1 MPISIDTLWRLVE
14 GALDT
19 AGRTIWGQPVT
30 SSLWSMLEQERAKN
44 TNDSPEHT
52 FYADMRARKLSEL
65 HAANLGAV
73 KGVRS
78 LKGVHTANLEGAA
91 TEAEEDYLN
100 LMANELVRSDAQMD
114 SGYASNFNSEWEQAF
129 QNAAPETLN
138 HKQTNNFDECFDDTS
153 KNNLAAF
160 LLEAYSQTQF
170 AGVSDSQEYL
180 NVSAE
185 INSIMAMR
193 DNTDHA
199 NDPFTQLMEQVHQ
212 AALEH
217 AQRPTAVSTRSHTV
231 HAAHSAPKP
240 VRLTIS
246 EAQTVSRGMH
256 EFYEQQNSTTEN
268 EMELLGME
276 IEHFFEEVAR
286 RDSEKKS
293 KTFLGAGG
301 KILAGIAKAIT
312 GGPKASKSIMNEAT
326 MSATERSAMKV
337 SAPSITSG
345 KSNVGTIESISEAI
359 VLNTRETQWNNAESG
374 KAAVKSVAESSA
386 SNGGKRHVGAMDAH
400 LAGKPWVKDVYE
412 EKVQS
417 GYDAL
422 NPVDV
427 AVDDVIR
434 EGLQKLKAKL

>member
-14 GALDT
+14 RALET
-19 AGRTIWGQPVT
+19 AGTVWGQPAS
-30 SSLWSMLEQERAKN
+30 SSLWSMLEKERAKN
-44 TNDSPEHT
+44 TNDSLEHT
-52 FYADMRARKLSEL
+52 FYADMRKLSEL
-65 HAANLGAV
+65 HAANLGAI
-73 KGVRS
+73 KGMRS
-78 LKGVHTANLEGAA
+78 LKGVHTANLGETATGAG
-91 TEAEEDYLN
+91 EDYLN
-100 LMANELVRSDAQMD
+100 LMADELVRMNAQMD
-114 SGYASNFNSEWEQAF
+114 SGYAGNFDFQWEQAF
-129 QNAAPETLN
+129 QNAVPEAMN
-138 HKQTNNFDECFDDTS
+138 HKQTSNFDECFDDAS

-160 LLEAYSQTQF
+160 LNEAYSQSQF
-170 AGVSDSQEYL
+170 AGVSEAQEYL

-185 INSIMAMR
+185 ISSIMAMR
-193 DNTDHA
+193 DNADHA
-199 NDPFTQLMEQVHQ
+199 NDPFTQLMEQVHE

-217 AQRPTAVSTRSHTV
+217 AQRPSTGATRSHAV
-231 HAAHSAPKP
+231 YAAHSAPKP

-256 EFYEQQNSTTEN
+256 EFYEQQTTTEN

-286 RDSEKKS
+286 RESEKKS

-312 GGPKASKSIMNEAT
+312 GGPKASKSIMKEAT
-326 MSATERSAMKV
+326 MGATERTAMKV
-337 SAPSITSG
+337 SGPSITSG
-345 KSNVGTIESISEAI
+345 KSNGGTIESISEAI

-374 KAAVKSVAESSA
+374 KTAVKSVAASSA
-386 SNGGKRHVGAMDAH
+386 SNAGKRHVGAMDAQ

-412 EKVQS
+412 ENVQT